1 MITLPLRFRLVGL
14 PENRCDLLSLQI
26 AHRRPI
32 HLLYRD
38 TCNLRALC
46 YRQGFA
52 IGDKGEEAVD
62 CRQATVAGTTDN
74 FPSSSRGCK
83 NASTSPAS
91 RSPNESAA
99 TGPLLGREAQPQ
111 NKRQGARYSSTVS
124 IDRF

>member
-14 PENRCDLLSLQI
+14 PENGCDLLSLQI

-62 CRQATVAGTTDN
+62 CRQATVAGTHRH
-74 FPSSSRGCK
+74 FAIVLKVLQEREHF
-83 NASTSPAS
+83 TSVEVTQRERVDGSLPQTAGQ
-91 RSPNESAA
+91 SP
-99 TGPLLGREAQPQ
+99 L
-111 NKRQGARYSSTVS
+111 
-124 IDRF
+124 